1 MAKEEVLEFSGV
13 VKECLPDT
21 RFLVELDGTG
31 LVITAY
37 AAGKIRKNHI
47 RILEGDKVTVAVTP
61 YDLTKGRIKFRQK

>member
-1 MAKEEVLEFSGV
+1 MAKEEVLEFAGV

-21 RFLVELDGTG
+21 RFLVELDETG
-31 LVITAY
+31 MIINAY

-47 RILEGDKVTVAVTP
+47 RILEGDRVVVEVTP

>member
-1 MAKEEVLEFSGV
+1 MAKEETLEFTGV
-13 VKECLPDT
+13 VTECLPDT
-21 RFLVELDGTG
+21 RFLVALDESG

-47 RILEGDKVTVAVTP
+47 RILEGDRVTVEVTP

>member
-21 RFLVELDGTG
+21 RFLVELDETG

-37 AAGKIRKNHI
+37 AAGKMRKNHI
-47 RILEGDKVTVAVTP
+47 RILEGDKVLVEVTP

>member
-1 MAKEEVLEFSGV
+1 MAKEDTLEFLGT

-21 RFLVELDGTG
+21 RFLVELEESQ

-47 RILEGDKVTVAVTP
+47 RILEGDRVTVEMTP
-61 YDLTKGRIKFRQK
+61 YDLTKGRIKFRHK

>member
-21 RFLVELDGTG
+21 RFVVVLDDTG
-31 LVITAY
+31 MVINAY

-47 RILEGDKVTVAVTP
+47 RILEGDKVIVAVTP